1 MNGRPHYH
9 ALIFN
14 LGFPDKTYWKT
25 TKSGEKIYVSPLLD
39 RLWGFGFSSVG
50 DVTFGSAAYV
60 ARYHVKKA
68 GSVVGDNNY
77 INPNTG
83 EILAP
88 EYVTMSRGAG
98 KEDPDPRFRGGIGR
112 GWFDKYYSDVY
123 PQDAR
128 VIKGVDTKPCK
139 FYDTL
144 YEAQDPD
151 GFREIKLDRMVQAS
165 ALRDDNT
172 PERLEVKEKVKM
184 AQISKLKTEDI

>member
-1 MNGRPHYH
+1 MNARPHYH

-68 GSVVGDNNY
+68 GSVVSNNNY

-98 KEDPDPRFRGGIGR
+98 KKDPDSRFRGGIGR

-144 YEAQDPD
+144 YEAQNPD